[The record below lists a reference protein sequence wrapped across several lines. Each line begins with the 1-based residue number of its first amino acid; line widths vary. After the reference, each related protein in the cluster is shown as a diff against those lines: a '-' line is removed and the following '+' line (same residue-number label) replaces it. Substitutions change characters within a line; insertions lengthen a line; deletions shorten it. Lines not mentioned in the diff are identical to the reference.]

1 MLGLIVNADDLG
13 YCPGVNKGI
22 ALGFQKGIVTS
33 TTLLVNR
40 IGSNEAIGRI
50 KSGQIP
56 AVGLHLCL
64 TSSMPISPKEKI
76 PSLVDQRGYFK
87 TREWIVSSQLPV
99 GEISLE
105 LKSQIEQVLSQSISI
120 SHLDCHHHIF
130 ENQQVLEAVAKLALE
145 YKLPVRSISQE
156 MGQYLRERCIAT
168 PDYFIGS
175 FYGQRATQE
184 HLLAELDKAK
194 GQLKGSGIV
203 ELMVHPGIV
212 DHYLLANSSYTGERQ
227 QELELLTSESIK
239 SSILDRGFQLTNFLI
254 YK

>member
-40 IGSNEAIGRI
+40 IGSNEAIGMI
-50 KSGQIP
+50 KSGRIP

-64 TSSMPISPKEKI
+64 TSGMPISPKEKI
-76 PSLVDQRGYFK
+76 PSLVDQEGYFK
-87 TREWIVSSQLPV
+87 SKEVLLSSQLPV

-145 YKLPVRSISQE
+145 YKLPVRSINPD
-156 MGQYLRERCIAT
+156 MRQYLKGQEINT
-168 PDYFIGS
+168 PEYFIGS
-175 FYGQRATQE
+175 FYGQKATKD
-184 HLLAELDKAK
+184 HLLEELRKAK
-194 GQLKGSGIV
+194 NQLDGHGVV

-212 DHYLLANSSYTGERQ
+212 DEYLLANSSYTGERR
-227 QELELLTSESIK
+227 QELELLTREEIK
-239 SSILDRGFQLTNFLI
+239 SSILEMGFQLINFLI